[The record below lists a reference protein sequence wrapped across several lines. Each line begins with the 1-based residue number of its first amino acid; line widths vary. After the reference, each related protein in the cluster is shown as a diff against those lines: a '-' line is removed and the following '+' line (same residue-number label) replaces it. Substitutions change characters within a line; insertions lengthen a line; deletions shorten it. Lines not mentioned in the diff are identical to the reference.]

1 MDAFEAFVK
10 SLLRVPSTSSL
21 IEYSEQL
28 GKCHCNNTFD
38 QSYFCA
44 VEDLRMAISN
54 DFLLYRVVIPRHS
67 ESDRTLLSSRPTI
80 QRALEKLFTKSSEKV
95 SLEYNYSNPKS
106 KKYFWKKI
114 SVM

>member
-28 GKCHCNNTFD
+28 DKCHCNNTFD

-44 VEDLRMAISN
+44 VEDL
-54 DFLLYRVVIPRHS
+54 
-67 ESDRTLLSSRPTI
+67 
-80 QRALEKLFTKSSEKV
+80 
-95 SLEYNYSNPKS
+95 
-106 KKYFWKKI
+106 
-114 SVM
+114 